1 MAGYNN
7 GGRGACARSAGQVA
21 QSATRNLLV
30 LRGDGCIDGCDRQPK
45 ALQLGRIDPDAH
57 GAARSKQLGL
67 TDAIQ
72 TLDFR
77 HDIAVYIVGD
87 VVTRGLPGC
96 GLKSQNHQEV
106 AHGLVDP
113 HAKGLNHLWQAGQNT
128 SEAVL
133 HVYLSQVRVG
143 AGGKRDGQ
151 GTLTTRRCRGLHIHQ
166 TLRAV
171 DFALDQLQYGVRHG
185 L

>member
-30 LRGDGCIDGCDRQPK
+30 LRGDGGIHGCNRQPK

-57 GAARSKQLGL
+57 STTRSEQLGL
-67 TDAIQ
+67 THAIQ

-106 AHGLVDP
+106 AHGLVDS
-113 HAKGLNHLWQAGQNT
+113 HSKCLNHLWQAGQNT

-133 HVYLSQVRVG
+133 HVYLS
-143 AGGKRDGQ
+143 
-151 GTLTTRRCRGLHIHQ
+151 
-166 TLRAV
+166 
-171 DFALDQLQYGVRHG
+171 
-185 L
+185 